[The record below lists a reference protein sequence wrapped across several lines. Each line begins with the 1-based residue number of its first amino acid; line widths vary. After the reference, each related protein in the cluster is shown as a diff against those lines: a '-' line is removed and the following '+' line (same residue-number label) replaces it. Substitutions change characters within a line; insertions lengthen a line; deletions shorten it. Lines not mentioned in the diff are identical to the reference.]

1 VDQSGI
7 HRRLIGNSS
16 LAGSVV
22 AVVGIGMRACDKR
35 KKDDHLRSS
44 SIILAKTTVLHGA
57 FSRVE
62 LSGLSQP

>member
-1 VDQSGI
+1 VDQFGI

-22 AVVGIGMRACDKR
+22 AVVGIGMGACGKR

-44 SIILAKTTVLHGA
+44 SIMLAKTTVPHGA
-57 FSRVE
+57 FSQIA